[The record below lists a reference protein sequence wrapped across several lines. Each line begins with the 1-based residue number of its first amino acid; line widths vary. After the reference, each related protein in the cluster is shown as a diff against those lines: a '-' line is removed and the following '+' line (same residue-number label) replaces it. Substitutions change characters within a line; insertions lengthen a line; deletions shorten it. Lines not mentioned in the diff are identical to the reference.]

1 MTDLSLMSGEPD
13 PELTAH
19 PQPAFKLLRDA
30 GPAVDMGDGGMVIV
44 GGDAEVRHVLTHPE
58 IFSSGIDAVAIGQ
71 VRPLIPLQIDP
82 PHHRNFRKLLDPIF
96 APRQVALLE
105 DRTRAL
111 VRDLI
116 AAVVDDGACNFH
128 DAVAEPLPTTVFLQL
143 LGLPVERAREFIDLK
158 DGIIRPPVTTN
169 EERVEYT
176 AQVGQQIYAVLQEA
190 IDQRLAQRSDDF
202 LSMFLD
208 AEVDGHRLTPEDVLD
223 IGYLFFLAGLDTVTA
238 SLDCMLSYLAQHPD
252 QRRRLVDDPSL
263 IPHAVEEMLR
273 WETPVQ
279 GVIRITTEDTEIGG
293 CPVGKGRVVSVVL
306 GSANTDER
314 AWPDVER
321 GRLRPGGQPPHRLRR
336 RRPPLPGVTPR
347 PHGAAGGA
355 GGVAPGRPR
364 LPPARRD
371 RAALLPRPAGHREP
385 GAGLVS
391 IPPGERR
398 LLIDGKLVD
407 ASGGATFDNVNPA
420 TEEVLGPTA
429 DGTAADMEAAV
440 DAARR
445 AFDTTDWGRDHA
457 FRQRCLHQLQAALE
471 SEREALRAELVAE
484 VGCPVL
490 VTYGPQLD
498 APHARGADLAG
509 RHDRPVPVA
518 PRPRHQ
524 GPLRH
529 GRDPAGGVEGADR
542 RGRA

>member
-30 GPAVDMGDGGMVIV
+30 GPAVDMGEGSMVIV

-82 PHHRNFRKLLDPIF
+82 PHHRNYRKLLDPIF

-111 VRDLI
+111 VRDLV
-116 AAVVDDGACNFH
+116 AAVAGDGTCNFH
-128 DAVAEPLPTTVFLQL
+128 TAIAEPLPTTVFLQL

-158 DGIIRPPVTTN
+158 DGIIRPPVKTN

-176 AQVGQQIYAVLQEA
+176 ARVGQKIYAVLQEA
-190 IDQRLAQRSDDF
+190 IDQRLEQRSDDF

-208 AEVDGHRLTPEDVLD
+208 AEVEGHRLTVEDVQD

-252 QRRRLVDDPSL
+252 QRRKLVEDPAV

-279 GVIRITTEDTEIGG
+279 GVVRITTQDTEIGG
-293 CPVGKGRVVSVVL
+293 CPVGRGRVVSVVL

-314 AWPDVER
+314 VWPEVDEIDFDREGNRHIAFGGGAHRCLGSHLARMELRVALEEWHSAVPDY
-321 GRLRPGGQPPHRLRR
+321 RLRDGIVLRYSQ
-336 RRPPLPGVTPR
+336 G
-347 PHGAAGGA
+347 
-355 GGVAPGRPR
+355 
-364 LPPARRD
+364 
-371 RAALLPRPAGHREP
+371 
-385 GAGLVS
+385 
-391 IPPGERR
+391 
-398 LLIDGKLVD
+398 
-407 ASGGATFDNVNPA
+407 
-420 TEEVLGPTA
+420 
-429 DGTAADMEAAV
+429 
-440 DAARR
+440 
-445 AFDTTDWGRDHA
+445 
-457 FRQRCLHQLQAALE
+457 
-471 SEREALRAELVAE
+471 LRAVENLELVW
-484 VGCPVL
+484 
-490 VTYGPQLD
+490 
-498 APHARGADLAG
+498 
-509 RHDRPVPVA
+509 
-518 PRPRHQ
+518 
-524 GPLRH
+524 
-529 GRDPAGGVEGADR
+529 
-542 RGRA
+542 